1 MEKRRESGRK
11 KKTHVVGVLDGLRL
25 AALLEVGGE
34 AEAALGVLDDAAEA
48 APPAERLLGGVL
60 GLHAPEPLLQ
70 VALHPAAF
78 RPLLPCPPAPRLRHP
93 QQPAPGPPSLGL
105 GVSRPSANQAR
116 ARMGPGLTLAAAGP
130 AGDEVCG
137 GGSRE
142 SRPRGEQ
149 EGARKLQEDDD
160 DRGGWLGRPIARPLE
175 PR

>member
-1 MEKRRESGRK
+1 
-11 KKTHVVGVLDGLRL
+11 VVGVLDGLRL

-34 AEAALGVLDDAAEA
+34 AEAALGILDDAAEA

-70 VALHPAAF
+70 VALHPAAAPSCPA
-78 RPLLPCPPAPRLRHP
+78 RPSPPLPTATCS
-93 QQPAPGPPSLGL
+93 GPSPSLGL
-105 GVSRPSANQAR
+105 GVSRPSTNQAR

-130 AGDEVCG
+130 VGDEVCG

-142 SRPRGEQ
+142 PRPRGEQ

-160 DRGGWLGRPIARPLE
+160 TGGGWQGRRGGRPVARPLE